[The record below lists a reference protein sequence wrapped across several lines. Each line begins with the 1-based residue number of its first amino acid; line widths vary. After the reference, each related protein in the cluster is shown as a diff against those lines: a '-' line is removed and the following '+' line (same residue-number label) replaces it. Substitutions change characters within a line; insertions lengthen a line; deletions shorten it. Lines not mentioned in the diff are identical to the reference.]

1 MVSAANALGCGGPSA
16 PRAPSYTGMGNQA
29 LLAGFMEEFRKTQ
42 AESCKQ
48 DVEELKRAGL
58 PDKPAKK
65 RSTSQQTNA
74 VTLTQEQRLRL
85 ANRYDPQSMTW
96 EDYQAFIDD
105 LCEIGILGEADKSC
119 VNYGTSED
127 MVVIPLESAFRV
139 NILEEGDPFYG
150 VIGCSF
156 SDCQGNALNWAEYR
170 SKTEGYYG
178 DGIWHKTKDAV
189 LFGKV
194 RDVMKAIS
202 Y

>member
-16 PRAPSYTGMGNQA
+16 PHAPSQTGMGNQA

-85 ANRYDPQSMTW
+85 ANRY
-96 EDYQAFIDD
+96 
-105 LCEIGILGEADKSC
+105 EIGRAH
-119 VNYGTSED
+119 V
-127 MVVIPLESAFRV
+127 
-139 NILEEGDPFYG
+139 
-150 VIGCSF
+150 
-156 SDCQGNALNWAEYR
+156 
-170 SKTEGYYG
+170 
-178 DGIWHKTKDAV
+178 
-189 LFGKV
+189 
-194 RDVMKAIS
+194 
-202 Y
+202 

>member
-1 MVSAANALGCGGPSA
+1 MISAASTLDYGGPKA
-16 PRAPSYTGMGNQA
+16 PRAPSYTGIGHQA
-29 LLAGFMEEFRKTQ
+29 LLSELMGEFRKTQ

-48 DVEELKRAGL
+48 DVEKLKRAGL
-58 PDKPAKK
+58 SDKLAQKS
-65 RSTSQQTNA
+65 RTSEQTDA

-85 ANRYDPQSMTW
+85 ANRYDPKNMTW

-139 NILEEGDPFYG
+139 NILEEGDSFYG

-189 LFGKV
+189 LFGKI